1 MSSHFLKADVLNPA
15 EPLGAI
21 LYAVLFF
28 AAAFMASSALSS
40 AVAQILKRDHRG
52 LIDRTVAS
60 FLTHLGKFVI
70 YVVAL
75 ILYAHLVPGL
85 AHLGTA
91 LLAGASVVSV
101 VIGLAAQNTLGNMV
115 AGISLLIFR
124 PFEVGDKIQV
134 TAPTGLETGQVET
147 ITLGYTMLCTS
158 DNRRIL
164 IPNSAMSSQ
173 TTINLTHKN
182 VA

>member
-1 MSSHFLKADVLNPA
+1 MSALFLKADVLNPA

-21 LYAVLFF
+21 VYAVLFF
-28 AAAFMASSALSS
+28 VAAFIASSVFST
-40 AVAQILKRDHRG
+40 AVAQILKRDQRG

-60 FLTHLGKFVI
+60 FLTHLAKFVI
-70 YVVAL
+70 YIVAL

-85 AHLGTA
+85 SHLGTA

-115 AGISLLIFR
+115 SGVSLLIFR

-134 TAPTGLETGQVET
+134 TAPTGLETGQVQA
-147 ITLGYTMLCTS
+147 ITLGFTVLCTS
-158 DNRRIL
+158 DNRRIV

-173 TTINLTHKN
+173 TTVNITHKN
-182 VA
+182 VG